1 MSTGG
6 GQIADKLDVVH
17 AFGPATPSSAAP
29 DWISL
34 KNARSVEVVV
44 IALNGTTVT
53 GSAVGIAQ
61 ATDVSG
67 TATKTLP
74 FTAYFANVAP
84 VTSSVPTAATAV
96 SNTFTTATTN
106 SATLVYRIPI
116 DPSTLDV
123 ANGFDCIR
131 VTLGNAANTSVVAFY
146 NVEGAYAGKAIAGV
160 NHVID

>member
-1 MSTGG
+1 MATGG

-34 KNARSVEVVV
+34 KNARSVEIVVV
-44 IALNGTTVT
+44 ALNGSTVT
-53 GSAVGIAQ
+53 GSAVGLSQ
-61 ATDVSG
+61 ASDVSG
-67 TATKTLP
+67 TGAKTLA
-74 FTAYFANVAP
+74 FTNYFANVTPA
-84 VTSSVPTAATAV
+84 TSSVPTAATAV

-123 ANGFDCIR
+123 ANGFDCLR

-146 NVEGAYAGKAIAGV
+146 LVEGAYAGKVTAGV
-160 NHVID
+160 NHVVD